1 MLAPNQLLTLRTVLA
16 TGSFA
21 ATASELNYTASA
33 VSQQIAALER
43 ATGLVLFERSPH
55 SVRPTEHAR
64 LLADRAGELLA
75 LWDGLDREVDAI
87 ARGELGRLRIGSFPT
102 ASARLLPA
110 ALAQLVA
117 SRPAADLEVDEGEL
131 DALLPRLLDGELDLA
146 LAYRYQAVPAG
157 WPNRLV
163 ETRLLR
169 ERLYLLVPDG
179 HPLAASGSDAAEA
192 RLTGL
197 ADSRWVAP
205 LAGSPG
211 ALNLERLAARA
222 GFSPRI
228 GFRSNDYSVVHGL
241 VAAGLGVALVPGL
254 GLTELAGVQ
263 AVPLA
268 GRDARRTVLALHR
281 PSVRHSLLA
290 AALTAIRT
298 VARTTSDERNRSS
311 ETWLWGGVTTEA

>member
-1 MLAPNQLLTLRTVLA
+1 MLSPTQLQTLRTVLT

-21 ATASELNYTASA
+21 AAAGELNYTASA

-43 ATGLVLFERSPH
+43 STGLVLFERSPH
-55 SVRPTEHAR
+55 SVRPTEQAR
-64 LLADRAGELLA
+64 LLADRASELLA
-75 LWDGLDREVDAI
+75 LWDGLDREVAAI

-131 DALLPRLLDGELDLA
+131 DALLPRLLAGELDLA
-146 LAYRYQAVPAG
+146 LAYRYHAVPAG
-157 WPNRLV
+157 WPEQLV
-163 ETRLLR
+163 ETVLLR

-179 HPLAASGSDAAEA
+179 HPLATSTET
-192 RLTGL
+192 RLAGL
-197 ADSRWVAP
+197 AGSRWVAP

-211 ALNLERLAARA
+211 ALNLERLSARA

-254 GLTELAGVQ
+254 GLAELPGVR

-281 PSVRHSLLA
+281 PSLRHSLLA

-298 VARTTSDERNRSS
+298 VARS
-311 ETWLWGGVTTEA
+311 L

>member
-1 MLAPNQLLTLRTVLA
+1 MLAPTQLHTLRTVLT

-21 ATASELNYTASA
+21 AAAVELNYTSSA
-33 VSQQIAALER
+33 VSQQISALER
-43 ATGLVLFERSPH
+43 ASGLVLFERSAH

-75 LWDGLDREVDAI
+75 LLDGLDREVASI

-110 ALAQLVA
+110 ALATL
-117 SRPAADLEVDEGEL
+117 STERPQADIAVDEGEL
-131 DALLPRLLDGELDLA
+131 DALLPRLLAGELDLA

-157 WPNRLV
+157 WPSRLV
-163 ETRLLR
+163 ETVLLR

-179 HPLAASGSDAAEA
+179 HPLAASAAGAAGGSTGSGGEA
-192 RLTGL
+192 RLVAL
-197 ADSRWVAP
+197 AGNRWVAP
-205 LAGSPG
+205 LVGSPG

-222 GFSPRI
+222 GFSPRV
-228 GFRSNDYSVVHGL
+228 GYRSNDYSVVHGL

-254 GLTELAGVQ
+254 ALSDVSGVH

-281 PSVRHSLLA
+281 PSARHSLLA
-290 AALTAIRT
+290 AAVTAIRT
-298 VARTTSDERNRSS
+298 VTAS
-311 ETWLWGGVTTEA
+311 L

>member
-1 MLAPNQLLTLRTVLA
+1 MLAPTQLQTLRTVLA

-21 ATASELNYTASA
+21 AAATELNYTASA

-110 ALAQLVA
+110 ALAQLA
-117 SRPAADLEVDEGEL
+117 AARPAADLEVDEGEL
-131 DALLPRLLDGELDLA
+131 DALLPRLLAGELDLA

-157 WPNRLV
+157 WPNQLV
-163 ETRLLR
+163 ETVLLR

-179 HPLAASGSDAAEA
+179 HPLAASTEA

-197 ADSRWVAP
+197 AGSRWVAP

-254 GLTELAGVQ
+254 GLTELAGVR

-281 PSVRHSLLA
+281 PSIRHSLLA

-298 VARTTSDERNRSS
+298 VARS
-311 ETWLWGGVTTEA
+311 L

>member
-1 MLAPNQLLTLRTVLA
+1 MLAPTQLQTLRTVLA
-16 TGSFA
+16 SGSFA
-21 ATASELNYTASA
+21 AAAGELNYTASA

-64 LLADRAGELLA
+64 LLADRASELLA

-131 DALLPRLLDGELDLA
+131 DALLPRLLAGELDLA

-157 WPNRLV
+157 WPEQLV
-163 ETRLLR
+163 ETVLLR

-179 HPLAASGSDAAEA
+179 HPLASSTEA

-197 ADSRWVAP
+197 AGSRWVAP

-254 GLTELAGVQ
+254 GLIELAGVQ

-281 PSVRHSLLA
+281 PSLRHSLLA

-298 VARTTSDERNRSS
+298 VARS
-311 ETWLWGGVTTEA
+311 L

>member
-1 MLAPNQLLTLRTVLA
+1 MLALTQLQTLRTVLA

-21 ATASELNYTASA
+21 AAAAELNYTASA

-110 ALAQLVA
+110 ALAELVA
-117 SRPAADLEVDEGEL
+117 ARPAADIEVDEGEL
-131 DALLPRLLDGELDLA
+131 DALLPRLLTGELDLA

-157 WPNRLV
+157 WPSQLV
-163 ETRLLR
+163 ETVLLR
-169 ERLYLLVPDG
+169 ERLYLLVPDD
-179 HPLAASGSDAAEA
+179 HPLASGSDEA

-254 GLTELAGVQ
+254 GLSEVSGVQ
-263 AVPLA
+263 
-268 GRDARRTVLALHR
+268 
-281 PSVRHSLLA
+281 
-290 AALTAIRT
+290 
-298 VARTTSDERNRSS
+298 
-311 ETWLWGGVTTEA
+311 

>member
-1 MLAPNQLLTLRTVLA
+1 MLPPTQLQTLRTVLA

-21 ATASELNYTASA
+21 AAAGELNYTASA

-43 ATGLVLFERSPH
+43 ATGLVLFERNPH

-117 SRPAADLEVDEGEL
+117 ARPAADIEVDEGEL
-131 DALLPRLLDGELDLA
+131 DALLPRLLAGELDLA

-157 WPNRLV
+157 WPDQLV
-163 ETRLLR
+163 ETVLLR
-169 ERLYLLVPDG
+169 ERLYLLVPDD
-179 HPLAASGSDAAEA
+179 HPLAASTEA

-197 ADSRWVAP
+197 AGSRWVAP

-241 VAAGLGVALVPGL
+241 VAAGLGVAVVPGL
-254 GLTELAGVQ
+254 GLSEVSGVQ
-263 AVPLA
+263 AVQLA

-281 PSVRHSLLA
+281 PSVRHSLLVA
-290 AALTAIRT
+290 GLTAIRT
-298 VARTTSDERNRSS
+298 VARGR
-311 ETWLWGGVTTEA
+311 

>member
-1 MLAPNQLLTLRTVLA
+1 MLAPTQLQTLRTVLA

-21 ATASELNYTASA
+21 AAAGELNYTASA

-75 LWDGLDREVDAI
+75 LLDGLDREVAAI

-110 ALAQLVA
+110 ALAQLGA
-117 SRPAADLEVDEGEL
+117 ARPAAEIEVDEGEL

-157 WPNRLV
+157 WPPQLV
-163 ETRLLR
+163 ETQLLR

-179 HPLAASGSDAAEA
+179 HPLAASAGSSGEA
-192 RLTGL
+192 RLAGL
-197 ADSRWVAP
+197 AGGRWVAP

-222 GFSPRI
+222 GFSPRV

-254 GLTELAGVQ
+254 ALAEVAGVH

-281 PSVRHSLLA
+281 PSARHSLLA
-290 AALTAIRT
+290 AALTAIRM
-298 VARTTSDERNRSS
+298 VAGTTPTPAITRPR
-311 ETWLWGGVTTEA
+311 